1 MSAPAPP
8 TAERPYVFL
17 VRLSGELS
25 IKAKATRNRFTNT
38 LKRNLV
44 DAMRAEGIDAE
55 VRRSWSRIYVTAS
68 SEDAGEAAAR
78 VFGVNSVS
86 RVEVRRWDRY
96 EEVLDAGEE
105 VFAPLLEGR
114 KFAVRASRGDKRAIP
129 FRSGDVERALGARLL
144 PHAAGVDL
152 GSPEVTAHVE
162 VQVGHVY
169 FFSTSVPGPAGLPL
183 GEGGRALSLVSGGFD
198 SIVASWLLLRRGVE
212 LDYLFCNL
220 GGTPHLEGTL
230 QVLKVLADR
239 WSYGARPRLH
249 IVDFQPVVEELEAK
263 VKPRYWQVVLKR
275 QMVRAA
281 ERIARQGTAGAI
293 VTGEAVGQVSS
304 QTLPNLA
311 VISEATVLP
320 ILRPLV
326 AANKEEIF
334 EWARKIGSFDLS
346 AKVPEYCA
354 LVHEQP
360 ATKASRKRIAEAEE
374 ALDLDALSH
383 RVDERTILGLRD
395 LDLDRLAAAQASG
408 KDHVPE
414 GATVVDLRSPAGF
427 NSWHYPGAVRLDYF
441 EALKAYRSFDRGKT
455 YLFYCEVAIKSAHVA
470 ELMRAEGFSAY
481 HFDGGLKNLMRHF
494 ESQDP
499 ALKAVLSPVLLD

>member
-8 TAERPYVFL
+8 TPERPYVFL

-25 IKAKATRNRFTNT
+25 IKAKATRSRFTNT
-38 LKRNLV
+38 LKSNLA
-44 DAMRAEGIDAE
+44 DAMKAEGIDAE
-55 VRRSWSRIYVTAS
+55 LRRSWSRIYVTAA
-68 SEDAGEAAAR
+68 SEEAGEVAAR
-78 VFGVNSVS
+78 VFGVSSVS
-86 RVEVRRWDRY
+86 PVEVRRWERY
-96 EEVLDAGEE
+96 EDVLDAGEE
-105 VFAPLLEGR
+105 IFAPQVKGR
-114 KFAVRASRGDKRAIP
+114 KFAVRTNRGDKRAIS
-129 FRSGDVERALGARLL
+129 FRSGDVDRALGARLL
-144 PHAAGVDL
+144 PYAAGVDL
-152 GSPEVTAHVE
+152 TSPEVTAHVE

-169 FFSTSVPGPAGLPL
+169 FFSTSVAGTAGLPL

-230 QVLKVLADR
+230 AVLKILADR

-249 IVDFQPVVEELEAK
+249 IVDFQPVVEELEAR

-275 QMVRAA
+275 QMMRAA

-326 AANKEEIF
+326 ASNKEEIL
-334 EWARKIGSFDLS
+334 EWARKIGSFELS

-354 LVHEQP
+354 LVNEHP
-360 ATKASRKRIAEAEE
+360 ATKASRKRVAEAEVG
-374 ALDLDALSH
+374 LDHDALAR
-383 RVDERTILGLRD
+383 RVDERTILDLRALD
-395 LDLDRLAAAQASG
+395 LDLLAAAKEFSRES
-408 KDHVPE
+408 VPD
-414 GATVVDLRSPAGF
+414 GATVVDLRSPAAF
-427 NSWHYPGAVRLDYF
+427 SSWHYPGAMRLDYF
-441 EALKAYRSFDRGKT
+441 EALKAYRSFEREKT

-470 ELMRAEGFSAY
+470 ELMRVEGFAAY
-481 HFDGGLKNLMRHF
+481 HFDGGLKSLMRYF